1 MTRTI
6 PPGHLSLAGICEAFA
21 REEAALRARARAL
34 GLSRREFLQALAAGA
49 AAAALA
55 PAVGSAARAAESGPP
70 AALPAKS
77 RVVVVTHP
85 EVIIKEYKVN
95 PPIVKQMVD
104 RALAE
109 LTGAKTEAEAWR
121 KIGREDDFV
130 AVKYNTME
138 FPTLHSHTEIND
150 AVSAQLVA
158 AVKVK
163 AENILAVDRK
173 IPAPYNEL
181 SDLFTLPSNKLET
194 RLRRLYT
201 EKATA
206 IVNVSVL
213 KAHFGEGLSA
223 ALKNHLGSVNNPSE
237 YHGWQPGRMPRNL
250 AELNALAPIRTKT
263 RLCIV
268 DAIRPLYAGG
278 PADDEQYRWEY
289 RALIVGTD
297 PVAVS
302 AVGLRILEAKRE
314 AALGKPWPMTAAHE
328 MLAFAQ
334 KIGLGAA
341 DLDRID
347 LVEAKMG

>member
-1 MTRTI
+1 MTLSI
-6 PPGHLSLAGICEAFA
+6 PEGQLSLAAICEEFA

-34 GLSRREFLQALAAGA
+34 GLSRREFLQALVAGA
-49 AAAALA
+49 AATALA
-55 PAVGSAARAAESGPP
+55 PALGSVARAAASAPEGP
-70 AALPAKS
+70 LPPKS
-77 RVVVVTHP
+77 RVVIVTHP

-104 RALAE
+104 RAVVE
-109 LTGAKTEAEAWR
+109 LTGAKTEAAAWQ

-130 AVKYNTME
+130 AIKHNTMD

-150 AVSAQLVA
+150 AVSAQLA
-158 AVKVK
+158 AAAKVK
-163 AENILAVDRK
+163 AESILVVDRK

-181 SDLFTLPSNKLET
+181 SDPFTLPSNKLET

-213 KAHFGEGLSA
+213 KAHFGEGLLA

-237 YHGWQPGRMPRNL
+237 YHFWQPGRMPRNL

-268 DAIRPLYAGG
+268 DAIRPLFAGG
-278 PADDEQYRWEY
+278 PADEEPYRWDY
-289 RALIVGTD
+289 RGLIVGTD

-302 AVGLRILEAKRE
+302 AVGMRILEAKRE
-314 AALGKPWPMTAAHE
+314 ASLGKPWPMTAARE

-341 DLDRID
+341 DPDRID